1 MSESPLESAPPLLA
15 CFDLEP
21 PQRRRVRLEELD
33 PRGISW
39 IHLDRHAPD
48 TGRWLRERLQ
58 LPPLAVEA
66 VLDMETRPRSAAYP
80 AGTRTRA
87 GTLLILR
94 GVNLNPGADPEDMV
108 SIRLWVE
115 DRRVVSVVL
124 RRLRAVAD
132 LEAVLEAGHG
142 PQKPGA
148 FVAELADLLTENAGP
163 VVTAMDERLDALES
177 EVEAGHDEEVRGE
190 LLELRHRALALRR
203 FVAPQRDALQ
213 RLATMPPEW
222 VTETDRLNLQET
234 ADEVTRLVE
243 HLNFVWERAA
253 MLQEQ
258 ALARTSE
265 RTNRRLYMLSIV
277 AGIFLP
283 LSFVT
288 GLLGIN
294 LAGIPGD
301 DSPFG
306 FLAVCLVLLGL
317 ALGEYWLFRRLK
329 WL

>member
-1 MSESPLESAPPLLA
+1 MTESPQPLLT
-15 CFDLEP
+15 CFDLQP
-21 PQRRRVRLEELD
+21 QPQRRTALD
-33 PRGISW
+33 ALQRDGTAW
-39 IHLDRHAPD
+39 IHLDRNAPA
-48 TGRWLRERLQ
+48 TERWLAERLK

-66 VLDMETRPRSAAYP
+66 LMDQETRPRVAVYP
-80 AGTRTRA
+80 PGKKGVPG

-115 DRRVVSVVL
+115 ERRVVSVVI
-124 RRLRAVAD
+124 RRLRAVTD
-132 LEAVLEAGHG
+132 LEALLDSGHG
-142 PQKPGA
+142 PQAPGA
-148 FVAELADLLTENAGP
+148 LVAELADLLTENAAP
-163 VVTAMDERLDALES
+163 VVTGMDERLDELEIG
-177 EVEAGHDEEVRGE
+177 VEGGHDETVRGE

-213 RLATMPPEW
+213 RLAAMPPDW
-222 VTETDRLNLQET
+222 LADADRMKLQET

-258 ALARTSE
+258 ALARSSE
-265 RTNRRLYMLSIV
+265 RTNQRLYMLAIV
-277 AGIFLP
+277 AGLFLP

-294 LAGIPGD
+294 VAGLPGTE
-301 DSPFG
+301 SPYA
-306 FLAVCLVLLGL
+306 FLLVCLLLVVFGL
-317 ALGEYWLFRRLK
+317 AEYWLFRRLK